1 MSLLLF
7 LTGTPF
13 TRSGVSR
20 LASFYQESTDNWE
33 ILKKDDEEILKI
45 IKKFLDEQAN

>member
-7 LTGTPF
+7 FTGAQF
-13 TRSGVSR
+13 RRSGVSR
-20 LASFYQESTDNWE
+20 LQSFYQESTDNWE

-45 IKKFLDEQAN
+45 IKKFLEESG